1 MARFNQRGT
10 RPAVHSP
17 VTTTGETTRTHEG
30 ATGYV
35 RDAKSEVFLLAVS
48 NFVGADTFYEKAGD
62 RDDRYTQ
69 LVRQLAVEDPEWAAG
84 LLGWLRGEGNMRSA
98 ALVGAA
104 EFVRARLDAAAVG
117 NLVPDAR
124 AENAHGGGWNRP
136 VIDAVPQRADEPG
149 EMLRHRASKQ

>member
-69 LVRQLAVEDPEWAAG
+69 LVRQLAVEDPEWAAAAAASRRA
-84 LLGWLRGEGNMRSA
+84 LTNSA
-98 ALVGAA
+98 APTRAA
-104 EFVRARLDAAAVG
+104 DR
-117 NLVPDAR
+117 
-124 AENAHGGGWNRP
+124 
-136 VIDAVPQRADEPG
+136 
-149 EMLRHRASKQ
+149 ML